1 MGRQAMLHRSR
12 TMDRS
17 GPWFMLAAALAGA
30 ALAYDVAHNATVP
43 MLADRPPLAS
53 PGFVLRDM
61 CLAVSA
67 SAVVAGMARWRP
79 RRAAALAHIGRV
91 GDLVSRPL
99 PMWVASVATAV
110 AAGVLGVLVASRHG
124 FSVLAMEDGVVEDLT
139 AVLLLAPVP
148 VLAVRA
154 VVSARRRAVP
164 AATLLAATA
173 LGLLVLGMEEIS
185 WGQRIL
191 DFGTPTALAA
201 SNTQGEANLH
211 NIATDKLEIL
221 FYAGTALGGA
231 GLALVRQRLGTVA
244 RRAPGALLPSVPV
257 LLLLAPAAALNY
269 DIWNVLPVQLGFWLT
284 CAALARMASPDPMG
298 LPHRRDRRLAATV
311 LAVCVALQLALL
323 ATGGEMLRVWDATEY
338 RELFTAAALA
348 AYAWSLDPARIGER
362 DDDADTVRPGRT
374 LVSCDHG
381 NADAGA
387 SVATR

>member
-1 MGRQAMLHRSR
+1 MLYRSP

-17 GPWFMLAAALAGA
+17 GPWFVLAATLAGA

-53 PGFVLRDM
+53 PGFALRDM

-67 SAVVAGMARWRP
+67 SAVVAGIARWRP
-79 RRAAALAHIGRV
+79 RRATALEHIGLV
-91 GDLVSRPL
+91 GDLASRTL
-99 PMWVASVATAV
+99 PRWVASVAAAV

-154 VVSARRRAVP
+154 VVSARRSAVL

-191 DFGTPTALAA
+191 DFATPTALSA

-231 GLALVRQRLGTVA
+231 GLALVRQRLGTVG

-269 DIWNVLPVQLGFWLT
+269 DTWNVLPVQLGFWLT
-284 CAALARMASPDPMG
+284 CAALARMASPDAMG

-323 ATGGEMLRVWDATEY
+323 ATGGEMLRVWDDRVPRAVHRGRVGCLRLVAGT
-338 RELFTAAALA
+338 
-348 AYAWSLDPARIGER
+348 
-362 DDDADTVRPGRT
+362 RPDRGTRRRT
-374 LVSCDHG
+374 
-381 NADAGA
+381 
-387 SVATR
+387 